1 MGLLAFLA
9 VNPAQCSAVTSDECV
24 DRLLRLLRAFPD
36 QPSIL
41 ERTLT
46 ALFVTPGVPGLL
58 VSKGAVPLAIVAMK
72 DHHSSPAVR
81 GCDGCVGHA
90 CYVAFVCAT
99 VRAWCV
105 GRVFYVAFVC
115 ALVRGVWDVFVTW
128 LSCVLLCALLVGR
141 GALVRPCARALLVC
155 VASDCVPA

>member
-58 VSKGAVPLAIVAMK
+58 VAKGAVPLAIVAMK

-81 GCDGCVGHA
+81 GCDGCVGRVCH
-90 CYVAFVCAT
+90 VAFVCAL

-105 GRVFYVAFVC
+105 GRVCDVAFVC
-115 ALVRGVWDVFVTW
+115 ALVRAACGAW
-128 LSCVLLCALLVGR
+128 SSRASLCARV
-141 GALVRPCARALLVC
+141 ACVTSYYVSAWNCAHAC
-155 VASDCVPA
+155 MTA